1 VLSKDQASAST
12 NRKSAAEQDRSV
24 ENSGGV
30 VSRGEVVDKKVK
42 ASKDGK
48 QAERVRRA
56 GVAAIPIGI
65 LQVLR
70 SDGSTVD
77 SD

>member
-1 VLSKDQASAST
+1 VAWYRVVRYVIESA
-12 NRKSAAEQDRSV
+12 
-24 ENSGGV
+24 
-30 VSRGEVVDKKVK
+30 VDKKVK

-56 GVAAIPIGI
+56 GVAAIPIGT

-77 SD
+77 CD